1 MFKTM
6 KCTNENKEHNKIK
19 CWMYHD
25 ETKDR
30 RRKLGTYRSE
40 RCQFIM
46 KKKLCPEGDRC
57 TFAHNMVE
65 EFYHPEKYKAKFCGS
80 YTDKSGICKYGS
92 YCSFAHSEAE
102 ISVDLIDK
110 YERDADFYM
119 FHFKTAWCPYNED
132 DHARDICVFAHN
144 WQDYRRKP
152 YQYPYSYI

>member
-1 MFKTM
+1 
-6 KCTNENKEHNKIK
+6 
-19 CWMYHD
+19 
-25 ETKDR
+25 
-30 RRKLGTYRSE
+30 
-40 RCQFIM
+40 
-46 KKKLCPEGDRC
+46 
-57 TFAHNMVE
+57 MVE